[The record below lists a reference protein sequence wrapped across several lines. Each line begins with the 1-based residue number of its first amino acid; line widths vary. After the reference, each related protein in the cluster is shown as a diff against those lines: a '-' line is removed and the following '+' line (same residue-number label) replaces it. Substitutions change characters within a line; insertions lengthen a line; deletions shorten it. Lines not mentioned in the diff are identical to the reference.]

1 MTQILTDYE
10 AIANLPVGS
19 KIVDDDGDTGEKL
32 ANGDWYVPGFGSKE
46 DAFFFS
52 LPVEVETLGEVGPS
66 FKVADM
72 PEIHT
77 LRDLEALPDGTLIVG
92 LDPQET
98 IRFKQDGN
106 WIDPKKPI
114 GTTWGLNTYVLA
126 RRYGVQVVL
135 QPV

>member
-32 ANGDWYVPGFGSKE
+32 ASGEWYVPGFGERE
-46 DAFFFS
+46 DAYFFS
-52 LPVEVETLGEVGPS
+52 LPVEVEHVGGVGPE
-66 FKVADM
+66 FTVTDL
-72 PEIHT
+72 PDVHT
-77 LRDLEALPDGTLIVG
+77 LRDLDKLPDGTLIVG
-92 LDPQET
+92 LDPQAT

-106 WIDPKKPI
+106 WIDPKKPL

-126 RRYGVQVVL
+126 RRYGVRVVL